1 MSILNFYN
9 MLQQKNPKLSEKSRS
24 MDNLNI
30 QEVIL
35 NERLGFTPN
44 AEGNLRMNV
53 NRMQIASRNTD
64 LIPKGKEPADKS
76 PVNHEKPAAKPK
88 F

>member
-9 MLQQKNPKLSEKSRS
+9 MLQQKNPKLSEKARS

-35 NERLGFTPN
+35 NERLGFSPN
-44 AEGNLRMNV
+44 AEATLRTKAGI
-53 NRMQIASRNTD
+53 MQIASRNTD
-64 LIPKGKEPADKS
+64 LVPKGKEPADKS
-76 PVNHEKPAAKPK
+76 PVSHEKPAAKPK